1 MGAKIFEFESEL
13 PEILYLD
20 SSFIINFSIDGSK
33 YFEDCVAFSKKL
45 VDNKATMIT

>member
-20 SSFIINFSIDGSK
+20 SSFIINLGNLKSH
-33 YFEDCVAFSKKL
+33 
-45 VDNKATMIT
+45 